1 MTRRNVVA
9 CRHEPRTRL
18 HAVCLNHGGNPPLL
32 LNHTVSTLLLLQDP
46 LDEFLLV
53 EIVEVLSTLQ
63 ILNLVLLLEQAD
75 LFALVNFLDERVFH
89 LLDQVTMLLNALL
102 QLVNNL
108 LLFLVD
114 GLSSLLHLFS

>member
-9 CRHEPRTRL
+9 CRHEPGTRL
-18 HAVCLNHGGNPPLL
+18 HAVCLNHGGNASLL
-32 LNHTVSTLLLLQDP
+32 LNDTISTLLLLQDP

-63 ILNLVLLLEQAD
+63 VLNLVLLLEQAD